1 MESPTDSVQRL
12 RVRVFVDFWNFS
24 ISLRNVDDSFRTRWE
39 PIGYALA
46 REAAKVVDLK
56 AKFSFEGVHV
66 YGSYDPNGNNDHAF
80 KSWFTNVLDK
90 MPGVH
95 ANLRPRQKI
104 RSAPKCPSCKFAVEK
119 CSSCGEDMRGT
130 QEKGVD
136 TAIVTDM
143 IKLAWVDAYDV
154 AVIVSADKDF
164 VPVAEFLQTRGLKV
178 IHAAF
183 PPKGSQLSQ
192 KCWASFNVTSIMDE
206 FRKHT

>member
-1 MESPTDSVQRL
+1 MEDNTKSGTL

-24 ISLRNVDDSFRTRWE
+24 LSLRSEDDSFRTVWE
-39 PIGYALA
+39 PIGALFA
-46 REAAKVVDLK
+46 REAAKAVDDK
-56 AKFSFEGVHV
+56 AKFSFDGIHV
-66 YGSYDPNGNNDHAF
+66 YGSYDPRGNDKAF
-80 KSWFTNVLDK
+80 KNWFTNVLDK
-90 MPGVH
+90 MAGVH
-95 ANLRPRQKI
+95 AVLLPRQRI
-104 RSAPKCPSCKFAVEK
+104 RSAPKCPACQREVPK
-119 CSSCGEDMRGT
+119 CASCGSDMRGT

-154 AVIVSADKDF
+154 AVIVSSDKDF

-192 KCWASFNVTSIMDE
+192 KCWASFNVTNFMDE
-206 FRKHT
+206 FKKS